1 MRVLLSWHAAYFP
14 CLFINFLIPVVERKH
29 RQGRDFC
36 RFCGLSGHPEQG
48 LPHSS
53 RLISVCGLNEG
64 RLVMAIS
71 LV

>member
-1 MRVLLSWHAAYFP
+1 MRVLLSCRAAYFP
-14 CLFINFLIPVVERKH
+14 CLFIYFLIPLVEGQH

-53 RLISVCGLNEG
+53 RLISVCGLSEG
-64 RLVMAIS
+64 TLVMVIS